1 MNEEF
6 KNQNTYFL
14 VTDEGIT
21 IENNLIAK
29 TFFPYGS
36 MSKIS
41 YALGLATITYEGKKY
56 GFSPLGFSDTSRLK
70 NAVQFAIR
78 KNDSV
83 PSGAKPVKLY
93 NTTITD
99 DYTFDGGAGDILSIH
114 ADCIVIKHKGII
126 NALAMGI
133 KGDKTVYY
141 EDITA
146 VQFKQ
151 AGITAG
157 HIQFSIRGGNESR
170 GGVLAAAGDENTIT
184 VANSK
189 NAEAQSV
196 VDYINKKLKELKQ
209 RKNAVAP
216 IVQQASAADELK
228 KFKEL
233 LDMGIITQEEF
244 DAKKKQLLGL

>member
-6 KNQNTYFL
+6 KAYNTYFL

-21 IENNLIAK
+21 IENNLIAR
-29 TFFPYGS
+29 TYFPYGS
-36 MSKIS
+36 MSKIN

-56 GFSPLGFSDTSRLK
+56 GFSPVEFSELSRLK
-70 NAVQFAIR
+70 KAVQFAAA
-78 KNDSV
+78 KNDSA
-83 PSGAKPVKLY
+83 PSNAKPVKLD
-93 NTTITD
+93 NSSIND
-99 DYTFDGGAGDILSIH
+99 DYIFDGGAGDILSIH
-114 ADCIVIKHKGII
+114 TDCIVIKHRGVM
-126 NALAMGI
+126 NALAMGV

-157 HIQFSIRGGNESR
+157 HIQFSIHGGNESR

-184 VANSK
+184 VTNSK
-189 NAEAQSV
+189 NIEAQKV
-196 VDYINKKLKELKQ
+196 VDHINKKLKELKKSQ
-209 RKNAVAP
+209 NTTTNV
-216 IVQQASAADELK
+216 VQQISVADELK

-244 DAKKKQLLGL
+244 EAKKKQLLGL